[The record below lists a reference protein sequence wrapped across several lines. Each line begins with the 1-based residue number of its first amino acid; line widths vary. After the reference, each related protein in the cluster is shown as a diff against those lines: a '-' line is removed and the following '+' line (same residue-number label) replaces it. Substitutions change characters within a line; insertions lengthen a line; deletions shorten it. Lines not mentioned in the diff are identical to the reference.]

1 MTVIEELVQIVS
13 AVGPD
18 EQRRLLPSPCQL
30 REGIGPDLATMPA
43 ADDGE
48 PAWDAWHNGLRG
60 QQEAALLAEKDRL
73 VGLGLIDDAWA
84 ARTEALPHDMLL
96 TSDTSVET

>member
-1 MTVIEELVQIVS
+1 VAREGRVKIVS
-13 AVGPD
+13 ALSPD
-18 EQRRLLPSPCQL
+18 EQRRLLCVAVQL

-48 PAWDAWHNGLRG
+48 PAWDAWRNGLRG
-60 QQEAALLAEKDRL
+60 QQEAALLAEKERL

-84 ARTEALPHDMLL
+84 ARTEALPRDMLP

>member
-1 MTVIEELVQIVS
+1 MTVVEELVQIVS
-13 AVGPD
+13 ALGPD
-18 EQRRLLPSPCQL
+18 EQRRLLRVAVHL

-48 PAWDAWHNGLRG
+48 PAWDAWRNGLRG
-60 QQEAALLAEKDRL
+60 QQEAALFAEKDRL

-84 ARTEALPHDMLL
+84 GRTEAHPQDMLL